1 MVDYWP
7 LTLSNSTR
15 SAIIATAEE
24 VITLAVDGSGNTIAT
39 NSISIGSSLSKIS
52 CLSDNKRCV
61 LGDQNGRLFVIDVE
75 NSSVIATIETDT
87 KERVNVLK
95 TKQVLNQ
102 STFKIYVVYINGI
115 LSEYRYDGKS
125 LALQRQS
132 SYFKNSIIH

>member
-15 SAIIATAEE
+15 LAIIASAEE
-24 VITLAVDGSGNTIAT
+24 VITLAVDNSGNTIAT
-39 NSISIGSSLSKIS
+39 NKISIGSSLSKVS

-61 LGDQNGRLFVIDVE
+61 LGDQNGRILVINVD
-75 NSSVIATIETDT
+75 NSSVITAIETDT
-87 KERVNVLK
+87 KQRVTVLK
-95 TKQVLNQ
+95 TKEVLNQ
-102 STFKIYVVYINGI
+102 NTFKIYVVYSNGI